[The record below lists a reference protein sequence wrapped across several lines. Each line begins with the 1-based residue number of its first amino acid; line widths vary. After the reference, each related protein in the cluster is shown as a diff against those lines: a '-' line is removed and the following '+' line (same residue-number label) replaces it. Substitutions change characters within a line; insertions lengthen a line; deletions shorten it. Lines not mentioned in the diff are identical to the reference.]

1 MPKNILKRSVT
12 CMFTMAR
19 EVIILLLFSIFYGT
33 EQCENFRYTKDVSAP
48 NAIQIITNVSTE
60 SVDYLRGSC
69 VSECMSK
76 IDCNAIDVCGTY
88 CRLIRGWDSLYTEQI
103 AATTC
108 QRFQIECA
116 AGQFYDR
123 VLEACIAHDYC
134 DFEADS
140 EFEVS
145 CFLTEDLVDDD
156 GDWIRNTGSTITGSD
171 GPTGPNAAKFGSYY
185 KYMNAA
191 ALSKRDEIMTLVSSK
206 AFQARSYCLTFY
218 YHMLGSNMGDLKIF
232 TKNGTQ
238 TAVEKWSTSGNQGDI
253 WIQVPGIDLKL
264 DPQTKIL
271 ITAAK
276 RENGDAGDIA
286 VDLFE
291 LWPYPC

>member
-1 MPKNILKRSVT
+1 
-12 CMFTMAR
+12 MAR
-19 EVIILLLFSIFYGT
+19 TFLLVLFSIFYGT

-48 NAIQIITNVSTE
+48 NAIQIISNVSTE
-60 SVDYLRGSC
+60 SVDHLRGSC
-69 VSECMSK
+69 ISECMSN

-88 CRLIRGWDSLYTEQI
+88 CRLIRGWDSLYTEQN

-123 VLEACIAHDYC
+123 VTETCIAHDYC
-134 DFEADS
+134 DFEADP
-140 EFEVS
+140 EVS
-145 CFLTEDLVDDD
+145 CFLTEDQTDDD
-156 GDWIRNTGSTITGSD
+156 GDWIRNTGPTSTPS
-171 GPTGPNAAKFGSYY
+171 TGPNAAKFGSYY

-191 ALSKRDEIMTLVSSK
+191 ALSKAGDMITLVSSK
-206 AFQARSYCLTFY
+206 AFSARSYCLTFY
-218 YHMLGSNMGDLKIF
+218 YHMFGSKMGGL
-232 TKNGTQ
+232 TVSTQNGTQ
-238 TAVEKWSTSGNQGDI
+238 SAVTKWTMSGNQGDV

-271 ITAAK
+271 ITAMRDK
-276 RENGDAGDIA
+276 DDEGDIA
-286 VDLFE
+286 VDLIE

>member
-1 MPKNILKRSVT
+1 
-12 CMFTMAR
+12 MAR
-19 EVIILLLFSIFYGT
+19 EVITLALLLFSIIYGT
-33 EQCENFRYTKDVSAP
+33 EQCENFRYTKDVAVP
-48 NAIQIITNVSTE
+48 NSIQIISNVSTE
-60 SVDYLRGSC
+60 FLNYLSVAC
-69 VSECMSK
+69 IANCMSN
-76 IDCNAIDVCGTY
+76 IECNAIDVCGTY
-88 CRLIRGWDSLYTEQI
+88 CRLIRGWDSLYTEQN

-108 QRFQIECA
+108 HRFQIECA

-123 VLEACIAHDYC
+123 VLKKCIAHDYC
-134 DFEADS
+134 DFEADP
-140 EFEVS
+140 EVS

-171 GPTGPNAAKFGSYY
+171 GSTGPNAAKFGSYY

-191 ALSKRDEIMTLVSSK
+191 ALPKRNEIMTLVSSK
-206 AFQARSYCLTFY
+206 AFPARSYCLTFY

-232 TKNGTQ
+232 TQNGTQ
-238 TAVEKWSTSGNQGDI
+238 SAVEKWSTSGDQGDV

-271 ITAAK
+271 ITA
-276 RENGDAGDIA
+276 RRDNGDAGHIA